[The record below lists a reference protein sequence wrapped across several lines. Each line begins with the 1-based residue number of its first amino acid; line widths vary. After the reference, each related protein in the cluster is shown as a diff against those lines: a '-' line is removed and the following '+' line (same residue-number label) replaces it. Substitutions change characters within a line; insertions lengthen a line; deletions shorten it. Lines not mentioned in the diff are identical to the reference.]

1 MAYLYLYILF
11 IETELHMENPIKT
24 YERIRSIDVFRA
36 ITILLMVFVND
47 VAGVRNIP
55 GWLKHAEPGS
65 PGMTF
70 VDVVFPAFLFI
81 VGLALPFA
89 FARREKHEPGKAL
102 WGHIL
107 TRTASLLAIGL
118 LMLNGAAVTSM
129 SPAWWN
135 VIMYLGVILFWA
147 DASFLSNKP
156 KISGILKISGAL
168 LLVLMLVLFR
178 RDSTSGN
185 TWIQTG
191 WWGILGEI
199 GFAYLIS
206 SLLYLLFREKPLL
219 LFSVPFF
226 CLLLYIADRS
236 GQLDFLGRVKDIFFI
251 GSHFGTHVLIAFSG
265 LLCGYFLFRG
275 EGQEKRQILTKM
287 GLFALLL
294 LLAGYAL
301 YGLYGIDKIAA
312 TPSWALY
319 SSAVCVLLFML
330 IYWIMDIKGFVFFYD
345 FFKPLAVNSLLAYIL
360 HVMFIYVFRLIGI
373 AAFYGSGLGSGGIG
387 ILRSL
392 LYTGF
397 IYLITRLLTWAG
409 LRLRL

>member
-1 MAYLYLYILF
+1 
-11 IETELHMENPIKT
+11 MEIGIKT
-24 YERIRSIDVFRA
+24 TERIRSIDVFRA
-36 ITILLMVFVND
+36 ITILLMIFVND

-89 FARREKHEPGKAL
+89 FARREKHEPGKGL
-102 WGHIL
+102 TGHIL
-107 TRTASLLAIGL
+107 TRTASLLLIGL
-118 LMLNGAAVTSM
+118 LMLNGPAVTSM
-129 SPAWWN
+129 STAWWN
-135 VIMYLGVILFWA
+135 VIMYLGVILFWGTWPGQENFPRIFFA
-147 DASFLSNKP
+147 
-156 KISGILKISGAL
+156 LKWLGAL
-168 LLVLMLVLFR
+168 LLVAMLVLFR
-178 RDSTSGN
+178 RSGEN
-185 TWIQTG
+185 GSTWIQTG

-219 LFSVPFF
+219 LFSVPVFA
-226 CLLLYIADRS
+226 LLLYIADRS
-236 GQLDFLGRVKDIFFI
+236 GQLDFLGRIKDIFFI

-265 LLCGYFLFRG
+265 LLCGHFLFRG
-275 EGQEKRQILTKM
+275 EGEDKRLILAKM
-287 GLFALLL
+287 GVFALLL
-294 LLAGYAL
+294 FLAGYAL
-301 YGLYGIDKIAA
+301 YGLYGINKIAA

-319 SSAVCVLLFML
+319 SSAVCILIFML
-330 IYWIMDIKGFVFFYD
+330 IYWTMDIKGRSSFYD
-345 FFKPLAVNSLLAYIL
+345 FFKPLAVNPLLAYLL
-360 HVMFIYVFRLIGI
+360 HVMFTYVFQLIGI
-373 AAFYGSGLGSGGIG
+373 AALYGSEWGSGGIG

-397 IYLITRLLTWAG
+397 IYLITRLLTRAG

>member
-1 MAYLYLYILF
+1 
-11 IETELHMENPIKT
+11 MEIGIKT
-24 YERIRSIDVFRA
+24 TERIRSIDVFRA

-65 PGMTF
+65 PGMTI

-81 VGLALPFA
+81 VGLAIPFA
-89 FARREKHEPGKAL
+89 IARREDRFPEKSVL
-102 WGHIL
+102 FHIVI
-107 TRTASLLAIGL
+107 RSAGLLAIGL
-118 LMLNGAAVTSM
+118 LMLNGPAVTSM

-147 DASFLSNKP
+147 DVSFLSNKP
-156 KISGILKISGAL
+156 KISGILRISGAL
-168 LLVLMLVLFR
+168 LLILMLVLFR
-178 RDSTSGN
+178 RDGTAGS
-185 TWIQTG
+185 TWIRTG

-219 LFSVPFF
+219 LFSVPVFA
-226 CLLLYIADRS
+226 LLLYIADRS
-236 GQLDFLGRVKDIFFI
+236 GQLDFLGRIKDIFFI

-265 LLCGYFLFRG
+265 LLCGHFLFRG
-275 EGQEKRQILTKM
+275 EGEDKRLILAKM
-287 GLFALLL
+287 GVFALLL
-294 LLAGYAL
+294 FLAGYAL

-319 SSAVCVLLFML
+319 SSAVCILIFML
-330 IYWIMDIKGFVFFYD
+330 IYRTMDIKGRSSFYD
-345 FFKPLAVNSLLAYIL
+345 FFKPLAINPLLAYLL

-373 AAFYGSGLGSGGIG
+373 AAFYGSEWGSGGIG

-397 IYLITRLLTWAG
+397 IYLITRLLTRAG